1 LIAAETFSKI
11 IHITKFWQALPRF
24 GEAGSGVVYLQKKAM
39 IKVCLNPMERTLY
52 RLFLSH
58 PEGIRADDLVLHWKE
73 LCQIYAKE
81 SCFDEPSLRED
92 KLESLCAES
101 KTVFYA
107 TVSRI
112 KRKFVAAVGPWW
124 ASAYYIRNEG
134 GVYKTSASLLK

>member
-1 LIAAETFSKI
+1 
-11 IHITKFWQALPRF
+11 
-24 GEAGSGVVYLQKKAM
+24 
-39 IKVCLNPMERTLY
+39 MERTLY

-112 KRKFVAAVGPWW
+112 KRKFVAAVGPLW
-124 ASAYYIRNEG
+124 ASAYYIKNEG